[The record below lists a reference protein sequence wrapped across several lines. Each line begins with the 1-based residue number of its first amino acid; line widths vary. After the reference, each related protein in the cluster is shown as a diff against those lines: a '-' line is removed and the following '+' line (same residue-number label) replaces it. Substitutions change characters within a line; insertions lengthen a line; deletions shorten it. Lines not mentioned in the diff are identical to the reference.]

1 MTDSSNTGAT
11 ESIAVKDAPAIP
23 GLSFRHFDPDSDYPA
38 MLAVNNGSKIA
49 DGQDHDLHTLETI
62 TYGYGTTRNHDPR
75 KDVLVAEV
83 GGKMVGYSRVFWD
96 RELEGSRV
104 YWHFG
109 FVLPEW
115 RGKGLGRAM
124 IRWAEGHAREIEAL
138 QADREN
144 VSALASTE
152 ARDNMAGL
160 ENLLKAEGYEPVR
173 YEFHMETPDLDHIP
187 DAAMPEGLE
196 IRPAKPEHYKAIWE
210 ASYEA
215 FRDHWGAGE
224 VDENDY
230 NSWVTD
236 PLLQPDLWVVA
247 WDGDQVAGS
256 ILNYIN
262 HEYNARMGDRKGR
275 KIGYTEDISVRRPW
289 RKRGLARAL
298 LARSMQVHKERGM
311 TQTALSVDT
320 ENPSGALRLYESMG
334 YQVISKS
341 TIYRKPL

>member
-1 MTDSSNTGAT
+1 MTKNDTAPAQNIDVQG
-11 ESIAVKDAPAIP
+11 APAIA
-23 GLSFRHFDPDSDYPA
+23 GLSFRHFDPDKDYPA
-38 MLAVNNGSKIA
+38 LLAVNTGSKIA
-49 DGQDHDLHTLETI
+49 DGQEHDLFTLETI
-62 TYGYGTTRNHDPR
+62 THSYGTTNHHDPR
-75 KDVLVAEV
+75 KDVLVVEV
-83 GGKMVGYSRVFWD
+83 DGKMIAYNRVFWD
-96 RELEGSRV
+96 RELEGPRA

-124 IRWAEGHAREIEAL
+124 IRWAEARARQINAL
-138 QADREN
+138 QADREEVN
-144 VSALASTE
+144 AVASTE
-152 ARDNMAGL
+152 ARAHKPGL
-160 ENLLKAEGYEPVR
+160 ENLLQAEGYEPVR
-173 YEFHMETPDLDHIP
+173 YDFHMERPDLDHIP
-187 DAAMPEGLE
+187 DAAMPDGLE

-262 HEYNARMGDRKGR
+262 HEYNDRMRR

-320 ENPSGALRLYESMG
+320 ANPSGALRLYETMG